1 MIHGRIFVPEAW
13 VSMNVLI
20 DANVVF
26 DVVEKRQPHYAA
38 SNLVLCLCRRR
49 VLAGMVAYHTVANI
63 FYQYGKP
70 ALPFLKDS
78 LLPHVRTVS
87 ADSPLII
94 QALQWGMSDFEDAL
108 QAAAAWANG
117 ATFIISRNV
126 KDFKLSQVPA
136 LTPIDYLSRFHPS

>member
-1 MIHGRIFVPEAW
+1 
-13 VSMNVLI
+13 MNVLI

-38 SNLVLCLCRRR
+38 SNQVLCLCRRR
-49 VLAGMVAYHTVANI
+49 VLAGMVAYHIVANI
-63 FYQYGKP
+63 FYQYGKL
-70 ALPFLKDS
+70 AVPFLKDS

-108 QAAAAWANG
+108 QAAAARVNG
-117 ATFIISRNV
+117 AAFIISRNV
-126 KDFKLSQVPA
+126 KDFKLSHVPA
-136 LTPIDYLSRFHPS
+136 LTPSDYLNRFHLS

>member
-1 MIHGRIFVPEAW
+1 
-13 VSMNVLI
+13 MNVLI

-38 SNLVLCLCRRR
+38 SNQVLCLCRRR

-63 FYQYGKP
+63 SYQYGKP
-70 ALPFLKDS
+70 AVPFLKDS

-108 QAAAAWANG
+108 QAAAARANG
-117 ATFIISRNV
+117 AAFIISRNV
-126 KDFKLSQVPA
+126 KDFKLSHVPA
-136 LTPIDYLSRFHPS
+136 LTPSDYLNRFHLS

>member
-1 MIHGRIFVPEAW
+1 
-13 VSMNVLI
+13 MNVLI

-38 SNLVLCLCRRR
+38 SNQVLCLCRRR

-63 FYQYGKP
+63 FYQYGK
-70 ALPFLKDS
+70 AAVPFLEDS

-94 QALQWGMSDFEDAL
+94 QALQWGISDFEDAL
-108 QAAAAWANG
+108 QAAAARANG
-117 ATFIISRNV
+117 AAFIISRNV
-126 KDFKLSQVPA
+126 KDFKLSHVRA
-136 LTPIDYLSRFHPS
+136 LTPSDYLNRFHLS

>member
-1 MIHGRIFVPEAW
+1 
-13 VSMNVLI
+13 MNVLI

-63 FYQYGKP
+63 FYHYGK
-70 ALPFLKDS
+70 AAVPFLEDS

-126 KDFKLSQVPA
+126 KDFKRSQVPA
-136 LTPIDYLSRFHPS
+136 LTPSDYLSRFHPS

>member
-1 MIHGRIFVPEAW
+1 
-13 VSMNVLI
+13 MNVLI

-70 ALPFLKDS
+70 AVPFLKDS

>member
-1 MIHGRIFVPEAW
+1 
-13 VSMNVLI
+13 MNVLI

-38 SNLVLCLCRRR
+38 SNQVLCLCRRR

>member
-1 MIHGRIFVPEAW
+1 
-13 VSMNVLI
+13 MNVLI

-38 SNLVLCLCRRR
+38 SNQVLCLCRRR

-70 ALPFLKDS
+70 AVPFLEDS

-136 LTPIDYLSRFHPS
+136 LTPSDYLRRFHPS

>member
-1 MIHGRIFVPEAW
+1 
-13 VSMNVLI
+13 MNVLI

-38 SNLVLCLCRRR
+38 SNQVLCLCRRR

-63 FYQYGKP
+63 FYQHGK
-70 ALPFLKDS
+70 AAVPFLEDS

-108 QAAAAWANG
+108 QAAAARANG
-117 ATFIISRNV
+117 AAFIISRNV
-126 KDFKLSQVPA
+126 KDFKLSHVPA
-136 LTPIDYLSRFHPS
+136 LTPSDYLNRFHLS

>member
-1 MIHGRIFVPEAW
+1 MD
-13 VSMNVLI
+13 VLI

-26 DVVEKRQPHYAA
+26 DVLEKRQPHYAA
-38 SNLVLCLCRRR
+38 SNQVLCLCRRR

-70 ALPFLKDS
+70 SVAFLKDS

-126 KDFKLSQVPA
+126 KDFKLSHVPA
-136 LTPIDYLSRFHPS
+136 LTPSDYLSRFHPS

>member
-1 MIHGRIFVPEAW
+1 
-13 VSMNVLI
+13 MNVLI

-136 LTPIDYLSRFHPS
+136 LTPSDYLRRFHPS

>member
-1 MIHGRIFVPEAW
+1 
-13 VSMNVLI
+13 MNVLI

-26 DVVEKRQPHYAA
+26 DVVEKRPPHYAA

-136 LTPIDYLSRFHPS
+136 LTPRDYLSRFHPS

>member
-1 MIHGRIFVPEAW
+1 
-13 VSMNVLI
+13 MNVLI

-26 DVVEKRQPHYAA
+26 DVVEKRRPHYAA
-38 SNLVLCLCRRR
+38 SNQVLCLCRRR

>member
-1 MIHGRIFVPEAW
+1 
-13 VSMNVLI
+13 MNVLI

-38 SNLVLCLCRRR
+38 SNQVLCLCRRR

-108 QAAAAWANG
+108 QAAAARANG
-117 ATFIISRNV
+117 AAFIISRNV
-126 KDFKLSQVPA
+126 KDFKLSHVPA
-136 LTPIDYLSRFHPS
+136 LTPSDYLNRFHLS